1 MWRSSVLLL
10 AVLLPTWS
18 SPSRSPVAPSAPR
31 DSLLLGRWD
40 ISVQTPDGE
49 RPSWLELE
57 DSGRGITVGR
67 LVGIVGSSRPIT
79 RVAVDGDSIHFA
91 IPPQWEDGDNDLVV
105 DGRLTGERFAGA
117 MTFPDG
123 KHYTWTAV
131 RAPLLHRSHAP
142 TWGTP
147 IHLLHANDL
156 GGWHPQGGEA
166 NQWQVKNGVLTSP
179 HSGANIETDRT
190 FSDFKLHIEFRYP
203 KESNSGVYLRGRYEV
218 QIQDDYG
225 LPPWNDRFS
234 GIYGFIAPTVI
245 AAKPAGQWES
255 YDITLVGRNVT
266 VVANGT
272 RVICESDIPGI
283 TGGAIDSHEG
293 APGPLL
299 LQGDHGP
306 VEFRNIVITP
316 GR

>member
-18 SPSRSPVAPSAPR
+18 SPSRFHVPPIAPR

-40 ISVQTPDGE
+40 VSVQTPAGE

-105 DGRLTGERFAGA
+105 DGRLTGERFAGS
-117 MTFPDG
+117 MLFPDG
-123 KHYTWTAV
+123 KRYSWTAV
-131 RAPLLHRSHAP
+131 RAPLLHRAHAP
-142 TWGTP
+142 SWGTP
-147 IHLLHANDL
+147 IHLLHARDL
-156 GGWHPQGGEA
+156 GGWHAQGGEA
-166 NQWQVKNGVLTSP
+166 NQWQVKNGILSSP

-190 FSDFKLHIEFRYP
+190 FNDFKLHIEFRYP

-245 AAKPAGQWES
+245 
-255 YDITLVGRNVT
+255 T
-266 VVANGT
+266 
-272 RVICESDIPGI
+272 
-283 TGGAIDSHEG
+283 
-293 APGPLL
+293 
-299 LQGDHGP
+299 
-306 VEFRNIVITP
+306 
-316 GR
+316 